1 MGNTIIGE
9 RIAERRKALGLTL
22 DDIAAEIGVAKSTV
36 SRYESGNI
44 EVLKLPVI
52 EAIARVLHVDPAWL
66 VGKADKM
73 DVTKPAKVTE
83 DDIKFALF
91 GGSEEITDEMY
102 EEVKRFAAY
111 VRAREME
118 KKGGTDDRP

>member
-1 MGNTIIGE
+1 MIWAIRLLVNGLRNAG
-9 RIAERRKALGLTL
+9 RLSALLLT
-22 DDIAAEIGVAKSTV
+22 IAAEIGVAKSTV
-36 SRYESGNI
+36 SRYENGDI

-66 VGKADKM
+66 VGKVDKM
-73 DVTKPAKVTE
+73 DVIPPAHVSD

-91 GGSEEITDEMY
+91 GGSDEITDEMY

-111 VRAREME
+111 VRARELE
-118 KKGGTDDRP
+118 RKGGAND